1 VLPPDQREAI
11 ADTAIALV
19 AAYDKKLAINERSLQ
34 LLKKL
39 ATNGNTV
46 ALSDQLS
53 TILVESGEVW
63 NEVIRPVGM
72 SMLMLIDQRATDE
85 NGNFIETSESNP
97 GYVKRLVITKAEK
110 EEFLDWF
117 NKHFPELNDGT
128 PKDKLSEP
136 AETAT
141 LYLTAFKGRLC
152 SDEPAS
158 LAGNSAMGNQR

>member
-1 VLPPDQREAI
+1 MLPPDQREAI

-117 NKHFPELNDGT
+117 NKHFRELNDGT

-158 LAGNSAMGNQR
+158 

>member
-1 VLPPDQREAI
+1 MLPPDQREAI

-85 NGNFIETSESNP
+85 N
-97 GYVKRLVITKAEK
+97 R
-110 EEFLDWF
+110 
-117 NKHFPELNDGT
+117 
-128 PKDKLSEP
+128 
-136 AETAT
+136 
-141 LYLTAFKGRLC
+141 
-152 SDEPAS
+152 
-158 LAGNSAMGNQR
+158 